1 MRFFYLEAGSGAPTP
16 IPDDMIQAVK
26 KNASI
31 PVVVGGGIRD
41 PKIAREKVRAGADI
55 IITGTAL
62 EKEKNLKKT
71 IAAIIAAIEKE

>member
-16 IPDDMIQAVK
+16 IPNEMIQAVK

-31 PVVVGGGIRD
+31 PVIVGGGIRN
-41 PKIAREKVRAGADI
+41 AQTAQEKAHAGADI

-62 EKEKNLKKT
+62 EKDKNLNKT
-71 IAAIIAAIEKE
+71 IADIIAAIQEV